1 MLHQRLCDENRRK
14 KVWIRRYHRL
24 GFCDAFFGWMVTK
37 RLYLQI
43 GAQKKTRFFSLM
55 YFCESLCINRISHN
69 YVIPQFL
76 FCIIMSFRT
85 SFHIPFRKLI
95 PSFTLTASELIS
107 LCWITM
113 FKLFFMRIATPLAFV
128 LPCENKTEASHSFR
142 HWSCRSVVEWVSCK
156 NIKSAFCFLHQEKIA
171 LRLWKLLRP
180 LTFKERNL
188 MLSGLAFELCILN
201 ARIIKCYHIYNR
213 CYLLGKWIKYQN
225 KCKSSKRII

>member
-43 GAQKKTRFFSLM
+43 KARFFSLM

-76 FCIIMSFRT
+76 FCIIMPFRT

-95 PSFTLTASELIS
+95 PPFTLTDNPDAEEPWGLIS
-107 LCWITM
+107 DTTRNTFW
-113 FKLFFMRIATPLAFV
+113 R
-128 LPCENKTEASHSFR
+128 N
-142 HWSCRSVVEWVSCK
+142 VVY
-156 NIKSAFCFLHQEKIA
+156 
-171 LRLWKLLRP
+171 
-180 LTFKERNL
+180 
-188 MLSGLAFELCILN
+188 
-201 ARIIKCYHIYNR
+201 IIRIYN
-213 CYLLGKWIKYQN
+213 GKAHLKRVSMTLFYKCACSN
-225 KCKSSKRII
+225 KLKGYNLPVIRKT